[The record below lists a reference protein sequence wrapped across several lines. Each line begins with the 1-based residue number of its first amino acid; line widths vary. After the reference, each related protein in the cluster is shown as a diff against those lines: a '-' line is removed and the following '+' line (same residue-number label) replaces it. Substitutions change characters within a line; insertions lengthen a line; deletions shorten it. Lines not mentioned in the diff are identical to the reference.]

1 MAMAAAQ
8 AWTRDTIQPADW
20 TVPLPAAALAELR
33 AVLAELRRAPL
44 PTFLLDPADF
54 ALDACRAAMAE
65 VRRVTREGAMF
76 AVLDRLPVAEMNRD
90 ETLQLSWLLWSPV

>member
-8 AWTRDTIQPADW
+8 AWTRDTIKPADW
-20 TVPLPAAALAELR
+20 TVPLPPAALAELR

-54 ALDACRAAMAE
+54 ALDACRAAMNE
-65 VRRVTREGAMF
+65 VRRVTQDGPMF
-76 AVLDRLPVAEMNRD
+76 AVLD
-90 ETLQLSWLLWSPV
+90 LSLIHI